1 MPILGSIHD
10 FWVKICLKK
19 FLKNWEP
26 YRTPQIMAA
35 IWIYY
40 TRSRLA
46 SWAQEASKFQ
56 ISWINHVF
64 PQKCTA
70 RDRSSD
76 PSHGSLKLYHWATEP
91 IDAIWS
97 NLVTFILLSKK
108 AQNLAE
114 TLSNNSKCY
123 FTLNIYHFSQLNNFK
138 GGRYT

>member
-1 MPILGSIHD
+1 MID
-10 FWVKICLKK
+10 
-19 FLKNWEP
+19 
-26 YRTPQIMAA
+26 QIMAA

-76 PSHGSLKLYHWATEP
+76 PSHGSLKLYHWTTEP
-91 IDAIWS
+91 IDTIWP

-108 AQNLAE
+108 PQNWLKLYQIIANVILHWIYIILANSI
-114 TLSNNSKCY
+114 TLRGAVTPNIRWCAPLILSKNSH
-123 FTLNIYHFSQLNNFK
+123 LISFSF
-138 GGRYT
+138 